1 MPEET
6 QSITQ
11 KRTHGSTPP
20 KTGVGA
26 RTLGSRLKDFM
37 EEPTQPR
44 NNLNT
49 ILLSIVL
56 GVVGFI
62 GWQVWACSLQIASM
76 QASVVPRAEIES
88 KLAGVATEQARL
100 AQGQTQLTLDIA
112 ELKFQML
119 SLKGITR

>member
-1 MPEET
+1 
-6 QSITQ
+6 
-11 KRTHGSTPP
+11 
-20 KTGVGA
+20 
-26 RTLGSRLKDFM
+26 M